1 MLDLMAEA
9 KSRAL
14 GVDWRMDLARAWEMI
29 GHDRACQGNLDPT
42 VLLGEKSL
50 IEQRVIQVLDA
61 AQGRP
66 GHIFNLGHGISKDTP
81 VDNVKFLVDA
91 VARHSGR

>member
-1 MLDLMAEA
+1 M
-9 KSRAL
+9 
-14 GVDWRMDLARAWEMI
+14 
-29 GHDRACQGNLDPT
+29 
-42 VLLGEKSL
+42 LLGEKSL